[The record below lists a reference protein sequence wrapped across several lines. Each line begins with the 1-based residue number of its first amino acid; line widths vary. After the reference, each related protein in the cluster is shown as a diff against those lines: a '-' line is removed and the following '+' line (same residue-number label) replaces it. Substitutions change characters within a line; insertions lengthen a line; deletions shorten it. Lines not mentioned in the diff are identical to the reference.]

1 MNRVIEIKQ
10 QIGTYEKEIQ
20 NIREK
25 INALKIELADLVLQ
39 GEDPNSIIPG
49 LIEVVNAEKVTI
61 VSVKFKDN
69 GKTYDYLWHSDKEVK
84 IGDKVQ
90 VDCRWG
96 GLQEVEVVNVCI
108 IDNTSNTTAWANA
121 YPVDEDIP
129 F

>member
-1 MNRVIEIKQ
+1 MSRVIEIKH
-10 QIGTYEKEIQ
+10 QIEVYEKQMQGIQ
-20 NIREK
+20 EA

-39 GEDPNSIIPG
+39 GEDPTSIIPG
-49 LIEVVNAEKVTI
+49 PIEVVNAEKVTI

-96 GLQEVEVVNVCI
+96 GLQEVEVVNVCT

>member
-1 MNRVIEIKQ
+1 MNRVIEIKH
-10 QIGTYEKEIQ
+10 QIEVYEKQMQGIQ
-20 NIREK
+20 EA

-39 GEDPNSIIPG
+39 GEDPNLIIPG
-49 LIEVVNAEKVTI
+49 PIEVVNAEKVTI
-61 VSVKFKDN
+61 VNVKFKDN

-96 GLQEVEVVNVCI
+96 GLQEVEVVNVCTI
-108 IDNTSNTTAWANA
+108 EHTSNTTAWANA
-121 YPVDEDIP
+121 YPIDEDLP